1 MTAPGAS
8 TGGVPLIVGITGATG
23 ATYGIRLLER
33 LREIEVPSRLVISPW
48 GKRTIEHE
56 TDYTVAQVQA
66 LASVTDGFGDL
77 GAATSSGSFPTA
89 GMVVAPCSVKTVASI
104 SVGLADNLLS
114 RAADVTLKE
123 RRRLVLLVRETPLSE
138 IHLENLL
145 RLARMGV
152 TVMPPV
158 PAFYQHPRSI
168 QDVVDFTIQ
177 RTLDQFGFAT
187 PGATRWNGELRQ
199 AGSGRVASPKVE

>member
-1 MTAPGAS
+1 MTRQVPTP
-8 TGGVPLIVGITGATG
+8 TGPPLIVGITGATG
-23 ATYGIRLLER
+23 AIYGIRLLER

-56 TDYTVAQVQA
+56 TPYSVAQVQA
-66 LASVTDGFGDL
+66 LADVTEGYGDL
-77 GAATSSGSFPTA
+77 GAAISSGSFPTA

-158 PAFYQHPRSI
+158 PAFYQQPQSI
-168 QDVVDFTIQ
+168 HDLVDFTIQ
-177 RTLDQFGFAT
+177 RTLDQLGLST
-187 PGATRWNGELRQ
+187 PGAARWSGELRR
-199 AGSGRVASPKVE
+199 AGSGSAESPKVE